1 MPVYNVFTW
10 NMQRARSVSQ
20 WNRPLAHAV
29 TQQEKT
35 IRERYRV
42 LQTLVNWADFGFITE
57 PGMDIRQ
64 NLNNFNLPG
73 LNRHFC
79 ASLLADNQTDASA
92 CRPVIYSKIPFSRIP
107 PTTESYIS
115 YLSGAAEA
123 YRYPAAGIVTL
134 AQGDGQGNNE
144 LLLLSFHA
152 TSGYNAN
159 ENCRGY
165 FDSFYQND
173 YLQRA
178 IPLVWI
184 VGGDFNCNAGRGVYM
199 PATSTHQ
206 SDHVLDGFF
215 ADQNGTNFQV
225 TAVTA
230 PQTYGQLITNN
241 LLDPHGFVV
250 NGCHLSD
257 HCPVCAQLQIERFSW
272 GVDTANIVTGAR
284 TRRKSVRYMDVDMS

>member
-10 NMQRARSVSQ
+10 NMQRARSISQ

-79 ASLLADNQTDASA
+79 ASVLADNQTDASA

-123 YRYPAAGIVTL
+123 YPYPAAGIVTL

-165 FDSFYQND
+165 FESFYQND

-178 IPLVWI
+178 IPS
-184 VGGDFNCNAGRGVYM
+184 G
-199 PATSTHQ
+199 
-206 SDHVLDGFF
+206 LDRRRR
-215 ADQNGTNFQV
+215 
-225 TAVTA
+225 
-230 PQTYGQLITNN
+230 L
-241 LLDPHGFVV
+241 
-250 NGCHLSD
+250 
-257 HCPVCAQLQIERFSW
+257 QLQCRPGRLHAGNQYASERLCPRRLLCRPERHELSGHGGNRPSNLRAIDNKQSPRSSW
-272 GVDTANIVTGAR
+272 IRGERLSSVLAV
-284 TRRKSVRYMDVDMS
+284 KSG

>member
-20 WNRPLAHAV
+20 WNRPLAQAGTH
-29 TQQEKT
+29 QDLT

-42 LQTLVNWADFGFITE
+42 LQILVNWADFGFITE

-64 NLNNFNLPG
+64 NLNNFGLPG
-73 LNRHFC
+73 LNRNFC
-79 ASLLADNQTDASA
+79 ASLLADNQTDGSA

-123 YRYPAAGIVTL
+123 YRYPAAGVVTL

-152 TSGYNAN
+152 TSGYNASD
-159 ENCRGY
+159 NCRGY
-165 FDSFYQND
+165 FDSFYRND

-178 IPLVWI
+178 VPLVWI

-206 SDHVLDGFF
+206 SDHILDGFF

-230 PQTYGQLITNN
+230 PQTIGPLITNTF
-241 LLDPHGFVV
+241 LDPHGFVV

-257 HCPVCAQLQIERFSW
+257 HCPVSAQLKIERFYG
-272 GVDTANIVTGAR
+272 GVDPANIVTGVR
-284 TRRKSVRYMDVDMS
+284 TRRKSGKYMDVDK

>member
-10 NMQRARSVSQ
+10 NMQRARSISQ

-79 ASLLADNQTDASA
+79 ASVMADNQTDASA
-92 CRPVIYSKIPFSRIP
+92 CRPVIYSKIPLSRIP

-134 AQGDGQGNNE
+134 VQGDGQGNK
-144 LLLLSFHA
+144 
-152 TSGYNAN
+152 
-159 ENCRGY
+159 R
-165 FDSFYQND
+165 
-173 YLQRA
+173 
-178 IPLVWI
+178 
-184 VGGDFNCNAGRGVYM
+184 
-199 PATSTHQ
+199 
-206 SDHVLDGFF
+206 
-215 ADQNGTNFQV
+215 
-225 TAVTA
+225 VTA
-230 PQTYGQLITNN
+230 P
-241 LLDPHGFVV
+241 LLPRHVG
-250 NGCHLSD
+250 
-257 HCPVCAQLQIERFSW
+257 I
-272 GVDTANIVTGAR
+272 
-284 TRRKSVRYMDVDMS
+284 

>member
-1 MPVYNVFTW
+1 M
-10 NMQRARSVSQ
+10 
-20 WNRPLAHAV
+20 L
-29 TQQEKT
+29 
-35 IRERYRV
+35 
-42 LQTLVNWADFGFITE
+42 LTLVNWADFGFITE

-73 LNRHFC
+73 LNRNFC
-79 ASLLADNQTDASA
+79 ASVLADNQTEGSA
-92 CRPVIYSKIPFSRIP
+92 CRPVIYSKIPFSGIP

-115 YLSGAAEA
+115 YFSGAAEA
-123 YRYPAAGIVTL
+123 YRYPAAGVVTL

-165 FDSFYQND
+165 FDSFYQNN
-173 YLQRA
+173 YLGRA

-199 PATSTHQ
+199 PPTSTHQ
-206 SDHVLDGFF
+206 SDHILDGFF

-225 TAVTA
+225 TAATA
-230 PQTYGQLITNN
+230 PQAYGQLITNN

-257 HCPVCAQLQIERFSW
+257 HCPVLARLQIERFAG
-272 GVDTANIVTGAR
+272 GVDTANIVTGVR
-284 TRRKSVRYMDVDMS
+284 TRRKSVKYMDVDK